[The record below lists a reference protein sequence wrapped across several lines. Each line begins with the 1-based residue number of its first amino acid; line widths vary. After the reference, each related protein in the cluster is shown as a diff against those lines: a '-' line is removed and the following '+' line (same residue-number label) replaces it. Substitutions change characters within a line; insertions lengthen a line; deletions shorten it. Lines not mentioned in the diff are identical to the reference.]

1 MTTETSETVAVSD
14 TVVRPTPLPIGN
26 WNREE
31 FLARL
36 DEIER
41 RKNDPEDDAYVR
53 RLAEGAEEARRQI
66 NEAERRALDEE
77 AK

>member
-1 MTTETSETVAVSD
+1 MTTETLEIVTNGDAPIQSD
-14 TVVRPTPLPIGN
+14 PLSVGN
-26 WNREE
+26 WSREE

-41 RKNDPEDDAYVR
+41 RKNDLEDIAYVR
-53 RLAEGAEEARRQI
+53 RLAEGAEEARRKI

-77 AK
+77 GK